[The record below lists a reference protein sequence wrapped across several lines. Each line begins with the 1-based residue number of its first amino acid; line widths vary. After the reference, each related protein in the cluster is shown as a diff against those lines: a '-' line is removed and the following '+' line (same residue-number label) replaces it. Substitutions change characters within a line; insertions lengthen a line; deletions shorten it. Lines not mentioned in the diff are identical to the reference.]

1 MTTVSTNK
9 HDLFR
14 QDTGGL
20 VGGGVITDHIGR
32 GSELDKCFCQLSPIS
47 VDEKIH
53 DLGSNWQT
61 KEQITTN
68 SLHLLRQVSLNT
80 IHEAVTLEPELSW
93 QHKCTVSVQWL
104 SSTAHFS
111 KAS

>member
-9 HDLFR
+9 HDH
-14 QDTGGL
+14 TVCTETL
-20 VGGGVITDHIGR
+20 VGGGVITDHKGR

-68 SLHLLRQVSLNT
+68 SLHLLRQVSLVT
-80 IHEAVTLEPELSW
+80 RHGAVTPEPELSE
-93 QHKCTVSVQWL
+93 QRKCPVSVQWL
-104 SSTAHFS
+104 RSTCTF
-111 KAS
+111 